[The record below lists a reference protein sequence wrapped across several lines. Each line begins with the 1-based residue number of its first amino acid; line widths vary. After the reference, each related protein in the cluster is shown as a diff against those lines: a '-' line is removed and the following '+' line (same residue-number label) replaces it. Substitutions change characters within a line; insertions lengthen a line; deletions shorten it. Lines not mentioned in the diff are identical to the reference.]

1 MNTMELLQK
10 IFEVC
15 IIPLLGVLTT
25 YLVVFIRNKT
35 DQLKKETDNE
45 LYQKY
50 MEMLSETITNRVIA
64 TNQTY
69 VEALKNKNRDRARF
83 FMRQG
88 KMYEEQIKSSDGQ
101 LQMIETQITQ
111 IENAQNQKD
120 VFTVLKEGNAALK
133 KLQEEVNVEKMQE
146 IADDLDDLKDKNDE
160 LTQFFKDRGIQENEE
175 ELDDDLNKLIESV
188 QKEDA
193 KIDLPSANKENLEG
207 NEEVSNKVQNKKKL
221 VEA

>member
-50 MEMLSETITNRVIA
+50 MEMLSETITNCVIA

-69 VEALKNKNRDRARF
+69 VEALKNKNAFD
-83 FMRQG
+83 
-88 KMYEEQIKSSDGQ
+88 
-101 LQMIETQITQ
+101 
-111 IENAQNQKD
+111 
-120 VFTVLKEGNAALK
+120 AA
-133 KLQEEVNVEKMQE
+133 
-146 IADDLDDLKDKNDE
+146 A
-160 LTQFFKDRGIQENEE
+160 
-175 ELDDDLNKLIESV
+175 
-188 QKEDA
+188 QKEAFNRTYNAVMSIISQDA
-193 KIDLPSANKENLEG
+193 MDFLNEVVGDLR
-207 NEEVSNKVQNKKKL
+207 QTFTRCC
-221 VEA
+221 